1 MSDSECDKKVIFKY
15 INIIIEWV
23 IVSAGFKVIPFILAG
38 LVVIVSIINLIKT
51 FYITTDDYLKNDDD
65 IIKKDTIKYRLLKY
79 VNYLNLK
86 LNGANVSEPVFSIF
100 TITEVVNSI
109 IYLYMVLIILCLMIG
124 IIILLIMSAKLFMD
138 YFVVDDENFDF
149 KNLQGLVTSDIAIGF
164 IFALLLFMLFKLIYT
179 GYIHPKLVIIKE
191 AYDDLD
197 YYILSLLATKCSHSN
212 CDERWHWYSQ
222 KSIDDNGNYV
232 FKDEYQLP
240 ESISDEDY
248 HKDTTWNKENDGN
261 INNLPSFNI
270 NPFSSA
276 INTNDIQV
284 LKTNKERKK
293 QDAVY
298 TVCVN
303 NKCEMRHGNKT
314 SFKDL
319 KSVLD
324 KSFFEILKK
333 RTKGGK
339 LIEEE
344 LIKDIN
350 GSSDNEI
357 KVKKLLVYILYSHLY
372 DNIPDTNVNALKT
385 VIYYFFNPDEED
397 EKDNPLLNDENNLK
411 LSYVSFFLES
421 KGIQLIDKEIYQHLT
436 EDASILQEVNMK
448 IDNINAKLRDM
459 PTTDGI
465 VMDFVTYSIII
476 CVVSIL
482 LFIAYVAQIQSS
494 EHSLQILKDLTSVF
508 IVLPKIIK
516 EYFSKKSSNNQTAN
530 NGEST

>member
-1 MSDSECDKKVIFKY
+1 MSDFECDKKVIFKY

-38 LVVIVSIINLIKT
+38 LVVFVSIINLIKT

-86 LNGANVSEPVFSIF
+86 LNGVNVSEPVFSIF
-100 TITEVVNSI
+100 TIMEVVNYI
-109 IYLYMVLIILCLMIG
+109 IYLYLVLFILCLMIG

-138 YFVVDDENFDF
+138 YFVVDDENFDLN
-149 KNLQGLVTSDIAIGF
+149 NLSGLITTDIIVGL
-164 IFALLLFMLFKLIYT
+164 IFALLLFMIFKLIYT

-197 YYILSLLATKCSHSN
+197 YYILSLLATKCSNSN
-212 CDERWHWYSQ
+212 CDEKWHWYSQ

-240 ESISDEDY
+240 ESITDQEY
-248 HKDTTWNKENDGN
+248 NTPNTWNTENAGN
-261 INNLPSFNI
+261 INNLPNINI

-276 INTNDIQV
+276 KNTNDIQV

-298 TVCVN
+298 TVCIN

-333 RTKGGK
+333 RTKDSK

-350 GSSDNEI
+350 GSSDNET
-357 KVKKLLVYILYSHLY
+357 KVKKLIVYILYSHLY

-385 VIYYFFNPDEED
+385 IIYYFFNPDNED

-411 LSYVSFFLES
+411 LSYVSFFLEN
-421 KGIQLIDKEIYQHLT
+421 KGIQLINKELYQHLT

-476 CVVSIL
+476 CVVSVI
-482 LFIAYVAQIQSS
+482 LFIAYVLQIQSS
-494 EHSLQILKDLTSVF
+494 EHSLQILKDLTYIF
-508 IVLPKIIK
+508 TALKD
-516 EYFSKKSSNNQTAN
+516 FLTKKNQQRETN
-530 NGEST
+530 Q

>member
-38 LVVIVSIINLIKT
+38 LVVFVSIINLIKT

-65 IIKKDTIKYRLLKY
+65 IIKKGTIKYRILKY
-79 VNYLNLK
+79 FDYLNLK
-86 LNGANVSEPVFSIF
+86 LNGINVSEPVFSIF
-100 TITEVVNSI
+100 TIMEVVNSI
-109 IYLYMVLIILCLMIG
+109 IYLYMVLITLCLMIG

-138 YFVVDDENFDF
+138 YFVVDDENFDLN
-149 KNLQGLVTSDIAIGF
+149 NLSGLITTDIIIGL
-164 IFALLLFMLFKLIYT
+164 IFALLLFMIFKLIYT
-179 GYIHPKLVIIKE
+179 GYIHPKLVIINE

-212 CDERWHWYSQ
+212 CDERWHWYSE
-222 KSIDDNGNYV
+222 KDDNGNYV

-240 ESISDEDY
+240 ESISDEEY
-248 HKDTTWNKENDGN
+248 HRDSTWKNETSAND
-261 INNLPSFNI
+261 LSSFNI
-270 NPFSSA
+270 NPLSSVT
-276 INTNDIQV
+276 NTIDIQV
-284 LKTNKERKK
+284 LNNNNQLKK

-303 NKCEMRHGNKT
+303 NKCEMRYGGKT

-319 KSVLD
+319 KSTLD

-333 RTKGGK
+333 RTKDSK

-344 LIKDIN
+344 LIADIN
-350 GSSDNEI
+350 GSPDNET
-357 KVKKLLVYILYSHLY
+357 KVKKLILYILYSHLY

-385 VIYYFFNPDEED
+385 IIYYFFNPDNED

-411 LSYVSFFLES
+411 LSYVSFFLEN
-421 KGIQLIDKEIYQHLT
+421 KGIQLIDKELYQHLT
-436 EDASILQEVNMK
+436 EDASILQEVNTK

-465 VMDFVTYSIII
+465 VMDFVTLSIII
-476 CVVSIL
+476 CVVSII

-494 EHSLQILKDLTSVF
+494 EHSLQLLKDLTYIF
-508 IVLPKIIK
+508 TL
-516 EYFSKKSSNNQTAN
+516 FTKKNFDTFRSLVTNKFKRSETN
-530 NGEST
+530 